1 VVVIPTSPH
10 SVSRAES
17 LYGGES
23 QTLGGAPD
31 LLDHSVHLQ
40 LLFQYYCRFG
50 RSGTDHDIDTMDNAM
65 YAKFTR
71 DSPGLLQRPFTA
83 AEADLLFARLKTKS
97 LRRITYGQVRG
108 GRQGAAR
115 LRAKWVAS
123 RTCLSSQLCS
133 VWGGGG
139 GSLHARPPL
148 PPLDLPPPHNA
159 HTLPP
164 PPPTPSSPLFP
175 LTLVVGH
182 TACHG
187 WHKVP

>member
-1 VVVIPTSPH
+1 MSGPSVVVIPTSPH

-23 QTLGGAPD
+23 QTLGGGVSSSPD
-31 LLDHSVHLQ
+31 LDQSVHLQ

-108 GRQGAAR
+108 EGKG

-123 RTCLSSQLCS
+123 FP
-133 VWGGGG
+133 
-139 GSLHARPPL
+139 HAPFF
-148 PPLDLPPPHNA
+148 
-159 HTLPP
+159 TIMQ
-164 PPPTPSSPLFP
+164 
-175 LTLVVGH
+175 
-182 TACHG
+182 
-187 WHKVP
+187 